1 MVMKTLYGR
10 LFGEFLVDKKV
21 ITRGQLREALE
32 MQKQT
37 RKPLGLL
44 GVDLGYL
51 RAGQVVEVLREQRGT
66 EEPFGRLAVARGF
79 LTQEQLQELLDRQ
92 AESHL
97 FLGEALVRMGVL
109 TYGRLETLLD
119 AFHPEN
125 EHLAASL
132 VSSFSTIPQGQTLKV
147 IVETVHRLLY
157 RAISGHVRV
166 GRVEPTCFG
175 LRDIACTV
183 LITRDDPPQGFGY
196 GLALT
201 RPVLLSLVYC
211 LLQRSTW
218 SSRLIDQALTDFAG
232 VVDYALSRKLPHL
245 HVRHSQPG
253 IEVSPGLDIPRSRS
267 ACVTM
272 SSTIGTLNLVF
283 TPG

>member
-1 MVMKTLYGR
+1 MKTLYGR

-21 ITRGQLREALE
+21 ITQGQLREALE

-79 LTQEQLQELLDRQ
+79 LTQDQLEELLDRQ

-109 TYGRLETLLD
+109 TYDRLEVLLD

-132 VSSFSTIPQGQTLKV
+132 VSSFSSIPQGETLKG
-147 IVETVHRLLY
+147 IVETMHRLLY

-166 GRVEPTCFG
+166 SRVEPTCLG
-175 LRDIACTV
+175 LRGIASTV
-183 LITRDDPPQGFGY
+183 LISRGRTAHGFDY
-196 GLALT
+196 GLALS

-245 HVRHSQPG
+245 HTRHSRPE
-253 IEVSPGLDIPRSRS
+253 IAVNPGLDIPRARS

-272 SSTIGTLNLVF
+272 SSTIGTLDLVF
-283 TPG
+283 IPG